1 MCRDEGSL
9 LSTYNQLKTC
19 IDWLAPTY
27 STDETVL
34 AFSDQTFKTASGGDT
49 GDTISTINTI
59 RSFITGTFDFI
70 KSFFSQNILVTG
82 ANSIKR

>member
-19 IDWLAPTY
+19 IDWLAPTH

-34 AFSDQTFKTASGGDT
+34 ALSDRTFKSAS
-49 GDTISTINTI
+49 
-59 RSFITGTFDFI
+59 
-70 KSFFSQNILVTG
+70 
-82 ANSIKR
+82 